1 MSSEHLSTSQQAR
14 QSALDTVLDA
24 RTASADLAAELF
36 AVVDLLDDQSA
47 LRRNLSDPSIPEEAR
62 TGLAHGVLDSRVSAD
77 TVTVVA
83 DAVTLRWAGSH
94 SFTAALERQGVRAE
108 LRAAATEDQL
118 DTVEDELFRFS
129 RLVAGDNALRT
140 AIGDRTVPLAN
151 RRELVSDLLSTR
163 ALPATVRLAQ
173 RAVAARQRTFA
184 NTIES
189 YVTLAAAER
198 QRALATVRVAKPL
211 SEEQT
216 ARLQAALSRQVGR
229 PVALQVIVDPEVLG
243 GVRVE
248 LGSEVIE
255 GTVSGR
261 LEEARRLFS

>member
-1 MSSEHLSTSQQAR
+1 MSSEQLSTSQQAR
-14 QSALDTVLDA
+14 QSALDTVLDR
-24 RTASADLAAELF
+24 RTATADLAAELF

-47 LRRNLSDPSIPEEAR
+47 LRRNLCDPSVPEEAR
-62 TGLAHGVLDSRVSAD
+62 TGLAHGVFDSRVSAD
-77 TVTVVA
+77 TVAVVVEA
-83 DAVTLRWAGSH
+83 TKLRWAGSL
-94 SFTAALERQGVRAE
+94 SFADALERQGIRAE
-108 LRAAATEDQL
+108 LRAAATDGQL

-129 RLVAGDNALRT
+129 RLVAGDNALRA
-140 AIGDRTVPLAN
+140 AIADRSVPLAN
-151 RRELVSDLLSTR
+151 RRDLVQDLLSTK

-173 RAVAARQRTFA
+173 RAVAARMRTFA

-189 YVTLAAAER
+189 YVVLAAAER

-211 SEEQT
+211 TEEQT
-216 ARLQAALSRQVGR
+216 ERLQAALSRQVGR

-255 GTVSGR
+255 GTVAGR
-261 LEEARRLFS
+261 LAEARRMFS